1 MKIAFAK
8 TAVTNMI
15 INTKTA
21 VTNMIINTKTAVT
34 NMSFICNFMNN
45 SYNYLL

>member
-1 MKIAFAK
+1 MKIAFA
-8 TAVTNMI
+8 
-15 INTKTA
+15 KTA